1 MTPESNMYPGR
12 CNRTA
17 IAPCLSED
25 AQTRRLGKDIDL
37 GYGDCIR
44 EQHRHLIVGI
54 SGSLPIE
61 IERD

>member
-1 MTPESNMYPGR
+1 MNPESSMYPER
-12 CNRTA
+12 CNRQA

-37 GYGDCIR
+37 GSGDCIR

-54 SGSLPIE
+54 LGCLPIE